1 MNIKQ
6 FRVGPLSS
14 NAYLVSNEQKQA
26 FLVDAGGGAAEILA
40 EIAENELQLLYLF
53 NTHGHYDHITD
64 DAEILAA
71 TGATLLIH
79 RADLA
84 ALQDT
89 DLNLAGTFASRF
101 TAIAQC
107 KTLADGDRIPFGEQ
121 NILVLHTPGHTPG
134 GICLVLG
141 EHVFTG
147 DTLFAGTI
155 GRSDLVGGDHAAMM
169 NSLKN
174 VLCLLPD
181 QDIVHPGHNRETT
194 IGEEKAKNPWMRKA
208 MSIR

>member
-1 MNIKQ
+1 MTDLLPSGSTVKNRVEVLRMNIKQ

-53 NTHGHYDHITD
+53 NTHGHYDHIAD
-64 DAEILAA
+64 DNEILAA

-101 TAIAQC
+101 
-107 KTLADGDRIPFGEQ
+107 
-121 NILVLHTPGHTPG
+121 
-134 GICLVLG
+134 
-141 EHVFTG
+141 
-147 DTLFAGTI
+147 
-155 GRSDLVGGDHAAMM
+155 
-169 NSLKN
+169 
-174 VLCLLPD
+174 
-181 QDIVHPGHNRETT
+181 
-194 IGEEKAKNPWMRKA
+194 KA
-208 MSIR
+208 